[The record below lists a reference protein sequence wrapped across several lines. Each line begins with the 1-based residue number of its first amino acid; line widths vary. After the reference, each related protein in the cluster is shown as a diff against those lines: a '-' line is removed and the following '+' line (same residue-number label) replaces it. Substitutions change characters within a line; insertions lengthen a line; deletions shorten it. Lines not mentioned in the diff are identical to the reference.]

1 VSAADFMQFLLDW
14 QHVGERMEGPDAVAA
29 VVSQLEG
36 FEAAAG
42 SWETELIPARVS
54 GYEPHWLDDLCR
66 AGRVVWTRLE
76 APKVDASRTQGPSP
90 VRSTPITLLTRK
102 NLAVWTALAKTTDP
116 QSVRISSRA
125 QAVADYLA
133 QHGASFFDD
142 IAEGLDQ
149 PRTFIEDALRELTAA
164 GLINSDGF
172 SGLRALL
179 LPADRR
185 KPIGGGRRRRTA
197 VFGVEDAG
205 RWALIRRKPAGSST
219 ITLEREAAEQIARTL
234 LKRYGVIF
242 WRMLAREAD
251 WLPPWRELLMA
262 CRRLET
268 RGEIRGGR
276 FVAGFS
282 GEQFALP
289 EAVGVL
295 RGVRSADRSGRLV
308 TVSGADPLNLA
319 GIVQPGSRVP
329 AIYSNR
335 VMYRDGV
342 AVAALIAGDVQYF
355 EKVDQETAW
364 AMRNM
369 LLRTQAPEELASL
382 M

>member
-1 VSAADFMQFLLDW
+1 
-14 QHVGERMEGPDAVAA
+14 
-29 VVSQLEG
+29 
-36 FEAAAG
+36 
-42 SWETELIPARVS
+42 
-54 GYEPHWLDDLCR
+54 
-66 AGRVVWTRLE
+66 
-76 APKVDASRTQGPSP
+76 
-90 VRSTPITLLTRK
+90 
-102 NLAVWTALAKTTDP
+102 
-116 QSVRISSRA
+116 
-125 QAVADYLA
+125 
-133 QHGASFFDD
+133 
-142 IAEGLDQ
+142 
-149 PRTFIEDALRELTAA
+149 
-164 GLINSDGF
+164 
-172 SGLRALL
+172 LRALL

-205 RWALIRRKPAGSST
+205 RWALIRRRPANGGGNV
-219 ITLEREAAEQIARTL
+219 TLAREAAEQVARTL

-268 RGEIRGGR
+268 RGDIRGGR

-289 EAVGVL
+289 EAIGVL
-295 RGVRSADRSGRLV
+295 RSVRNSEKSGQLV

-319 GIVQPGSRVP
+319 GIVLPGLRVP

-364 AMRNM
+364 AMRNA
-369 LLRTQAPEELASL
+369 LLRTPAPQELASL